1 MGTFILTPNV
11 VKADNSDFELYL
23 ETPIDLNPKLE
34 WEAAIIDGYIPI
46 KSNVKV
52 KTTTKTAGSIHA
64 ERYWFRYLG
73 IISHNGDVHRDD
85 YKSLE
90 KFYYNQHEHG
100 SPIESFIHKF
110 HEITTQRINYGV
122 FTEQYFAP
130 SIVMSIVND
139 YLVMQVIRSMDR
151 YHSAKYEGVIIQ
163 IPDSQYKSFFGG
175 ESEFD
180 TYYKGVKL
188 KNTFLHPTG
197 NCIVQ
202 KERDVT
208 SIIISSTGVNLYATT
223 PELNPAENDLLGVE
237 FISRVKI
244 KKHDTP
250 DDRITTTQRIG
261 EEILFDVECNLIETS
276 KLGDRGVK
284 VMDVMNM
291 NGHEN
296 INPKYLNL
304 EMIKAN
310 YIHVKIRKSSDKS
323 RVKIEGKPYIVINI
337 RPRI

>member
-1 MGTFILTPNV
+1 MLTVCIFAMGTFILTPNV
-11 VKADNSDFELYL
+11 VKADNSGVELYL

-90 KFYYNQHEHG
+90 KFYYNQHDQ
-100 SPIESFIHKF
+100 K
-110 HEITTQRINYGV
+110 INYGV

-130 SIVMSIVND
+130 SIIMSIVND

-197 NCIVQ
+197 NCVVQ
-202 KERDVT
+202 KERDIT
-208 SIIISSTGVNLYATT
+208 SIIISSTGVNLYDTT
-223 PELNPAENDLLGVE
+223 AELNPAEND
-237 FISRVKI
+237 
-244 KKHDTP
+244 
-250 DDRITTTQRIG
+250 
-261 EEILFDVECNLIETS
+261 
-276 KLGDRGVK
+276 
-284 VMDVMNM
+284 
-291 NGHEN
+291 
-296 INPKYLNL
+296 
-304 EMIKAN
+304 
-310 YIHVKIRKSSDKS
+310 
-323 RVKIEGKPYIVINI
+323 
-337 RPRI
+337 